1 MSESWDRVVLTG
13 LARLARPDDAPVYRK
28 VPCPRGGMA
37 ITSRGAGFAKAILK
51 EFVVSSFV
59 AAGGGLAIPFP
70 NPARESETCREPVW
84 NRWKPQHLAFLFGPI
99 SLRIAALAGG
109 CESLPDARD
118 GEWQSGDAL
127 MAWRWLSMATEA
139 EASRW
144 AKACPREWAWFLL
157 GFPGLCQDAGTGID
171 PGLIFSPPLLPLV
184 ESMMP
189 WSEMMWTRALSSW
202 VSCGKPAR
210 KAVTGA
216 WRSWSGLC
224 AGSGRPDL
232 ARGMI
237 RGTAAACSR
246 RDWLERLRDYLPSSG
261 TAGIT
266 GAASFSE
273 VESLESDWLSVADM
287 LADMVSF
294 RDQAEEPVYID
305 ETYASACALK
315 ESVPPSMRDRLACSA
330 REVRAMAVLGRGGS
344 G

>member
-1 MSESWDRVVLTG
+1 
-13 LARLARPDDAPVYRK
+13 
-28 VPCPRGGMA
+28 MA

-51 EFVVSSFV
+51 EFVVYSFV
-59 AAGGGLAIPFP
+59 AAGGGQAIPFP

-84 NRWKPQHLAFLFGPI
+84 NRWKPQDLAFLFGPV

-127 MAWRWLSMATEA
+127 MAWRWLSMATES
-139 EASRW
+139 EAARW
-144 AKACPREWAWFLL
+144 AKACPRERAWILL
-157 GFPGLCQDAGTGID
+157 GFPGLCQDAETGID
-171 PGLIFSPPLLPLV
+171 PGLILSPPLLPLV

-189 WSEMMWTRALSSW
+189 WSEMMWTRALSAW
-202 VSCGKPAR
+202 VSAGKLAR
-210 KAVTGA
+210 KAVIGA
-216 WRSWSGLC
+216 WRSWSGIC

-237 RGTAAACSR
+237 RGTASACSR
-246 RDWLERLRDYLPSSG
+246 REWIERLRDYLPSSG
-261 TAGIT
+261 TAGIS
-266 GAASFSE
+266 GAISCSE
-273 VESLESDWLSVADM
+273 VESLESDLLSVADM
-287 LADMVSF
+287 LADMVFF

-315 ESVPPSMRDRLACSA
+315 ESVSPSMRDRLACSA